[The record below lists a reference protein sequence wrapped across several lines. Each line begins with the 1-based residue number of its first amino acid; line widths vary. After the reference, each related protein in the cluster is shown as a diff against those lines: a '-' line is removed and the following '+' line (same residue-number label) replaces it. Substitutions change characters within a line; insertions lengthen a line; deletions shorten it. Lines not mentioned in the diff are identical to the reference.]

1 MPFHSIIG
9 HQRPIKW
16 LQTAV
21 ETNHLGHAYLFHGEP
36 AIGKRLTAMALT
48 QLLHCEHPDADQH
61 IDACGTCR
69 SCHQVEQTIHPDYLV
84 IQPENGQKQNPKIKI
99 DQIRA
104 IEHLVIY
111 RPLVGSHK
119 VCLIDEAETMTIE
132 AANALLKTLEDP
144 PDHCLFLLISSRPEH
159 LLPTIR
165 SRCIALRFSPLPTN
179 DVHEF
184 LQEHTVLDAKN
195 AGLVSSF
202 SEGRLGQALLLDPE
216 ELNIKLRQYWALLF
230 GECMTSAAQVFD
242 ISESLVK
249 SNQVPEA
256 IYWFQQGLRDL
267 LLLSLDE
274 ANIPRLYR
282 DQESALRRFAQQ
294 IPPSTVIELI
304 QELNQLERGHQRNLN
319 MQIGLEQF
327 FFHLQDHLHP
337 IYANESPHSSPSH

>member
-1 MPFHSIIG
+1 MPFQQIIG

-21 ETNHLGHAYLFHGEP
+21 ETNHLGHSYLFHGEP
-36 AIGKRLTAMALT
+36 AIGKRYTAMALT
-48 QLLHCEHPDADQH
+48 QFLHCEHPQVH
-61 IDACGTCR
+61 STPDACGACR
-69 SCHQVEQTIHPDYLV
+69 ACHQIEQAIHPDCII
-84 IQPENGQKQNPKIKI
+84 IQPEDGQKQNPKIKI

-119 VCLIDEAETMTIE
+119 VCLIDEADTMTIE

-165 SRCIALRFSPLPTN
+165 SRCIALRFSPLPTHGVN
-179 DVHEF
+179 QF
-184 LQEHTVLDAKN
+184 LQQHTALKPSDAN
-195 AGLVSSF
+195 LVSTF
-202 SEGRLGQALLLDPE
+202 SEGRLGQALHQDPE
-216 ELNIKLRQYWALLF
+216 ELKIKLRQYWALLF
-230 GECMTSAAQVFD
+230 GEHMTSAPQVFD

-249 SNQVPEA
+249 SNQIPEA

-274 ANIPRLYR
+274 SNAPRFYC
-282 DQESALRRFAQQ
+282 DQEPALRQLAQR
-294 IPPSTVIELI
+294 ITPSAIVELS

-327 FFHLQDHLHP
+327 FFHLQDHLDSVHV
-337 IYANESPHSSPSH
+337 

>member
-21 ETNHLGHAYLFHGEP
+21 ETNHLSHAYLFHGEP
-36 AIGKRLTAMALT
+36 AIGKRQTAMALT
-48 QLLHCEHPDADQH
+48 QLLHCENPYSDPTP
-61 IDACGTCR
+61 DACGTCR
-69 SCHQVEQTIHPDYLV
+69 SCYQIEQAIHPDCV
-84 IQPENGQKQNPKIKI
+84 IIQPEDGQKQTPKIKI

-111 RPLVGSHK
+111 RPLIGSHK
-119 VCLIDEAETMTIE
+119 VCLIDDADTMTIE
-132 AANALLKTLEDP
+132 ATNALLKTLEDP

-165 SRCIALRFSPLPTN
+165 SRCIALRFAPLSIH
-179 DVHEF
+179 DIDEF
-184 LQEHTVLDAKN
+184 LTQHSTMEARDCT
-195 AGLVSSF
+195 LVSTF
-202 SEGRLGQALLLDPE
+202 SQGRLGQALHIDPE
-216 ELNIKLRQYWALLF
+216 DLKIKLRQYWALLF
-230 GECMTSAAQVFD
+230 GEHLTSAAQIFD

-249 SNQVPEA
+249 SHQVLEA

-274 ANIPRLYR
+274 SNSPMLYR
-282 DQESALRRFAQQ
+282 DQESTLRQLAQR
-294 IPPSTVIELI
+294 ITPSAILELS
-304 QELNQLERGHQRNLN
+304 QELSQLERGQQRNLN

-327 FFHLQDHLHP
+327 FFHLQDRLAYIH
-337 IYANESPHSSPSH
+337 EEVRSEK

>member
-21 ETNHLGHAYLFHGEP
+21 ETHHLGHAYLFHGEP
-36 AIGKRLTAMALT
+36 AIGKRHTAMALI
-48 QLLHCEHPDADQH
+48 QLLHCEHPQLDSSP
-61 IDACGTCR
+61 DACGTCR
-69 SCHQVEQTIHPDYLV
+69 SCHQVEQHIHPDCLL
-84 IQPENGQKQNPKIKI
+84 IQPEDGQKQNPKIKI

-119 VCLIDEAETMTIE
+119 ICLIDEADTMTIE

-165 SRCIALRFSPLPTN
+165 SRCIAVRFTPLPI
-179 DVHEF
+179 DDIVEF
-184 LQEHTVLDAKN
+184 LKQNRNMESSDTT
-195 AGLVSSF
+195 LVSTF
-202 SEGRLGQALLLDPE
+202 SEGRLGQALHLDPE
-216 ELNIKLRQYWALLF
+216 ELKIKLRQYWALLF
-230 GECMTSAAQVFD
+230 GEHLTSPAQVFD

-256 IYWFQQGLRDL
+256 IYWFQQGLRDV
-267 LLLSLDE
+267 LLLSLE
-274 ANIPRLYR
+274 ESNAPRLYR
-282 DQESALRRFAQQ
+282 DQEPALRQLAER
-294 IPPSTVIELI
+294 ITPSAIIELS
-304 QELNQLERGHQRNLN
+304 QELNQLERGQQRNLN

-327 FFHLQDHLHP
+327 FFHLQDHLE
-337 IYANESPHSSPSH
+337 YARAHS